1 MNERYEELRG
11 AGWIMFAG
19 IMLMIAG
26 TLNTVGGIAA
36 IDDANFWVA
45 EAQFQFADL
54 NTWGWILLVVGLIQL
69 VAAFSIW
76 SGGGFGRVV
85 GITSASVNALIQLF
99 FLPAFPFWA
108 LAIFTLDLLV
118 IYGLAVYGGRQ
129 AAT

>member
-1 MNERYEELRG
+1 MNERYEEMRG

-19 IMLMIAG
+19 IMLMVAG
-26 TLNTVGGIAA
+26 TMNTVGGIAA

-54 NTWGWILLVVGLIQL
+54 NTWGWVLLVVGLIQL

-76 SGGGFGRVV
+76 SGGSFGRLI
-85 GITSASVNALIQLF
+85 GIVSATGNAVIQLF
-99 FLPAFPFWA
+99 FLPAYPFWA
-108 LAIFTLDLLV
+108 LAIFTLDILV

-129 AAT
+129 TA

>member
-85 GITSASVNALIQLF
+85 GIASASVNALIQLF

>member
-1 MNERYEELRG
+1 MNERYEEMRG

-19 IMLMIAG
+19 IMLMVAG
-26 TLNTVGGIAA
+26 TMNTVGGIAA

-54 NTWGWILLVVGLIQL
+54 NTWGWVLLVVGLIQL

-76 SGGGFGRVV
+76 SGGSFGRLV
-85 GITSASVNALIQLF
+85 GIVSATGNAVIQLF
-99 FLPAFPFWA
+99 FLPAYPFWA
-108 LAIFTLDLLV
+108 LAIFTLDILV

-129 AAT
+129 TA